1 MWSSHPCQWHWDS
14 GVYML
19 TATAW
24 GTEGPERQEVAEPA
38 KRRVEAETR
47 CISGHT
53 QKPAT
58 SGYAPT
64 PATLRYI
71 PTHATS
77 GCWSGGKPEARREAR
92 CRPARCP
99 VFDSWSI
106 PPRRSRVARSVPPK
120 HSARW
125 RSLSQRPRRPAETWC
140 GAFSFAR
147 RRSLPFDMLR
157 AAMSRARRL
166 VSCRA
171 RHTGPHVPG
180 RVHRHH
186 VDRTLLRTGSN
197 FPARKAVRLQRWHQL
212 ESPSQPVSVVPASF
226 TDALSPPLS
235 PCLAGRDPDARL
247 FIGPERLDVNA
258 STSAPVRGD
267 LMSRRNVG
275 YESSISDQIRL
286 TRSFPRIVPVASTTV
301 YMPAHG

>member
-1 MWSSHPCQWHWDS
+1 MPN
-14 GVYML
+14 
-19 TATAW
+19 
-24 GTEGPERQEVAEPA
+24 
-38 KRRVEAETR
+38 RRPPRV
-47 CISGHT
+47 ISR
-53 QKPAT
+53 
-58 SGYAPT
+58 PT
-64 PATLRYI
+64 PLRVVGVGEN
-71 PTHATS
+71 PRQ
-77 GCWSGGKPEARREAR
+77 GARRG
-92 CRPARCP
+92 
-99 VFDSWSI
+99 VDLH
-106 PPRRSRVARSVPPK
+106 VARSLTVGRFPPAGAGLPTRCRRSTRSGGDRYRSGRGGQQK
-120 HSARW
+120 RGVVHSH
-125 RSLSQRPRRPAETWC
+125 SHGDIPYPSTC
-140 GAFSFAR
+140 FAR
-147 RRSLPFDMLR
+147 HEPGPAVIELPSASYQPLTCQGEYTDIT
-157 AAMSRARRL
+157 SI
-166 VSCRA
+166 
-171 RHTGPHVPG
+171 G
-180 RVHRHH
+180 RCT
-186 VDRTLLRTGSN
+186 DRSN

>member
-1 MWSSHPCQWHWDS
+1 
-14 GVYML
+14 ML

-38 KRRVEAETR
+38 KRKVEAETR

-53 QKPAT
+53 QRPAT
-58 SGYAPT
+58 SGYAPP
-64 PATLRYI
+64 PATSRYI

-106 PPRRSRVARSVPPK
+106 PPRRSRAAHSVPPK

-125 RSLSQRPRRPAETWC
+125 RSPSQRPRRPAETWC

-166 VSCRA
+166 VSCRV
-171 RHTGPHVPG
+171 RHTSPFTCQGEYTDITSIG
-180 RVHRHH
+180 RCYGQDQIFQRGRPYVFNAGISWNRLASRYPWYLLAS
-186 VDRTLLRTGSN
+186 RTHCRRPFHLVLQVVIPMLDSSSVQNGSMSM
-197 FPARKAVRLQRWHQL
+197 RLQAHR
-212 ESPSQPVSVVPASF
+212 F
-226 TDALSPPLS
+226 
-235 PCLAGRDPDARL
+235 AGTSCR
-247 FIGPERLDVNA
+247 GG
-258 STSAPVRGD
+258 TSA
-267 LMSRRNVG
+267 MSRA
-275 YESSISDQIRL
+275 SAIR
-286 TRSFPRIVPVASTTV
+286 S
-301 YMPAHG
+301 G

>member
-1 MWSSHPCQWHWDS
+1 MWSSHPCVWHWDC
-14 GVYML
+14 GVCTL

-24 GTEGPERQEVAEPA
+24 GSEGPERQKVAEPA
-38 KRRVEAETR
+38 KRKVEAETR

-58 SGYAPT
+58 SGYAQT
-64 PATLRYI
+64 PATSRYI

-77 GCWSGGKPEARREAR
+77 GCRSEGKPEARREAR

-106 PPRRSRVARSVPPK
+106 PPRRSRAARSVPPK

-125 RSLSQRPRRPAETWC
+125 RSPSQRPRRPAETWC

-147 RRSLPFDMLR
+147 RRSLPFEMLR

-166 VSCRA
+166 VSCRV
-171 RHTGPHVPG
+171 RHTSPSRARASTPTSRRSDV
-180 RVHRHH
+180 V
-186 VDRTLLRTGSN
+186 RTGSN

-212 ESPSQPVSVVPASF
+212 ESPSQPESVVPASYR
-226 TDALSPPLS
+226 DALSPPFFTVS
-235 PCLAGRDPDARL
+235 VPRPPKTR
-247 FIGPERLDVNA
+247 IG
-258 STSAPVRGD
+258 T
-267 LMSRRNVG
+267 
-275 YESSISDQIRL
+275 ES
-286 TRSFPRIVPVASTTV
+286 
-301 YMPAHG
+301 

>member
-1 MWSSHPCQWHWDS
+1 MPNRRPPC
-14 GVYML
+14 V
-19 TATAW
+19 
-24 GTEGPERQEVAEPA
+24 
-38 KRRVEAETR
+38 
-47 CISGHT
+47 ISR
-53 QKPAT
+53 
-58 SGYAPT
+58 PT
-64 PATLRYI
+64 PLRVVGVGEN
-71 PTHATS
+71 PRQ
-77 GCWSGGKPEARREAR
+77 GARRG
-92 CRPARCP
+92 
-99 VFDSWSI
+99 VDL
-106 PPRRSRVARSVPPK
+106 RVARSLTTGRFPPAGAGLPTRCRRSTRRGGDRHRSGRGGQQKRGVVHSHSHGDVPYP
-120 HSARW
+120 S
-125 RSLSQRPRRPAETWC
+125 TC
-140 GAFSFAR
+140 FAR
-147 RRSLPFDMLR
+147 HAPGPAVGELPSATYQPL
-157 AAMSRARRL
+157 
-166 VSCRA
+166 
-171 RHTGPHVPG
+171 HVPG
-180 RVHRHH
+180 RVHRHR

>member
-125 RSLSQRPRRPAETWC
+125 RSPSQRPRRPAETWC

-147 RRSLPFDMLR
+147 RRSLP
-157 AAMSRARRL
+157 SR
-166 VSCRA
+166 CFA
-171 RHTGPHVPG
+171 RHEPGPAVIELPSATYRPLTCQDEYGAGCLTPSHTPTSRRSDAV
-180 RVHRHH
+180 
-186 VDRTLLRTGSN
+186 RTGLNS
-197 FPARKAVRLQRWHQL
+197 PARYAKCLPRWHQL
-212 ESPSQPVSVVPASF
+212 ESPGQPVSVVPA
-226 TDALSPPLS
+226 
-235 PCLAGRDPDARL
+235 
-247 FIGPERLDVNA
+247 N
-258 STSAPVRGD
+258 
-267 LMSRRNVG
+267 
-275 YESSISDQIRL
+275 
-286 TRSFPRIVPVASTTV
+286 
-301 YMPAHG
+301 